1 MYAAQHLI
9 KNSVMES
16 TQKTYASAWKKWNVF
31 MQVCH
36 HNPTTAFIHCAESTQ
51 QQVVHLL
58 LMFVAYCLDALGQ
71 QPPTIPK
78 ILSGLRHCFRA
89 RFINDSAFDDT
100 LLTSMKAGVSRLPYT
115 PRTRLPCTFDMV
127 QHVVYKNTRAGSS
140 KQHFVKAVAVSM
152 AYYLCLRSSEY
163 VSRTSTPRPEAHQF
177 DSQSVEF
184 QLGGRLVSSHLMPR
198 FHWNQVEL
206 VKFTLQ
212 HAKNIKGGYG
222 VPIWFAVNGLE
233 QDALMFLQLVFLWAQ
248 MSLRNRDDPFLSHR
262 TAAGRLDCLTYKTFQ
277 ATIKDCAVAFGFNPA
292 WFNTHSVRMAAP
304 TVLRAAGGTDREV
317 LLLGRWKGVP
327 TTLTYQ
333 GSSTANNNRML
344 QLLTNSTLFTSQD
357 ITLGRVLPPTKET
370 KGSTVRRF

>member
-1 MYAAQHLI
+1 
-9 KNSVMES
+9 
-16 TQKTYASAWKKWNVF
+16 

-163 VSRTSTPRPEAHQF
+163 VSKTSTPRPEAHQF

-184 QLGGRLVSSHLMPR
+184 QIGGRLVSSHLMHH
-198 FHWNQVEL
+198 FHWRQIEL
-206 VKFTLQ
+206 SSYIAACQIYQRGLWRTNLVRCE
-212 HAKNIKGGYG
+212 
-222 VPIWFAVNGLE
+222 WFGARRI
-233 QDALMFLQLVFLWAQ
+233 DASPARV
-248 MSLRNRDDPFLSHR
+248 SLGSNESQKPRRPFPHR
-262 TAAGRLDCLTYKTFQ
+262 
-277 ATIKDCAVAFGFNPA
+277 
-292 WFNTHSVRMAAP
+292 
-304 TVLRAAGGTDREV
+304 
-317 LLLGRWKGVP
+317 
-327 TTLTYQ
+327 
-333 GSSTANNNRML
+333 
-344 QLLTNSTLFTSQD
+344 
-357 ITLGRVLPPTKET
+357 
-370 KGSTVRRF
+370 